1 MTRGLLIALLAL
13 LLAPAAAFGQ
23 ASLPDI
29 EDEVMCPTCN
39 MPLNTAQSP
48 QADDQRAFI
57 RELIA
62 DGQDKEQIKAALVSE
77 YGQDVLADPDD
88 EGFGIV
94 AYIGPIVLL
103 GGLAIGLLAL
113 LPRRR
118 RDRASTAPA
127 AAAGG
132 PSLSAEDTARLD
144 ADLARYDA

>member
-88 EGFGIV
+88 EGFGIM
-94 AYIGPIVLL
+94 AYVGPIVLL

-118 RDRASTAPA
+118 RDRASATPA

-132 PSLSAEDTARLD
+132 PALSAEDTARLD
-144 ADLARYDA
+144 ADLARYDG

>member
-88 EGFGIV
+88 EGFGIM

-118 RDRASTAPA
+118 RDRASAAPA
-127 AAAGG
+127 AAAG
-132 PSLSAEDTARLD
+132 PALSAEDTARLD
-144 ADLARYDA
+144 AELARYDG